1 MCLALFSHDEE
12 CVGWALTSLGR
23 KTGALSSHNM
33 IADISARYKLYHTT
47 LTYSAYAL
55 GFVTLLQASTA
66 TRACSVSSVVHT
78 EGNDLVGLRR
88 SLCW

>member
-1 MCLALFSHDEE
+1 MCLALFSHGRE

-33 IADISARYKLYHTT
+33 IAEESARYKLYHTT

-66 TRACSVSSVVHT
+66 TRVCIVASVVHS
-78 EGNDLVGLRR
+78 EGSDLVGLRR
-88 SLCW
+88 TLCW